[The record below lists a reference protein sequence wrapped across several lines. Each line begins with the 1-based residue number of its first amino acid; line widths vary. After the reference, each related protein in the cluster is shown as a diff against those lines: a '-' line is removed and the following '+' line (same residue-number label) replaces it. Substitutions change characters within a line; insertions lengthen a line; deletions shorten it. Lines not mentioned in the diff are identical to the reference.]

1 MVGEDVY
8 FALVDLGE
16 LQPVNESVV
25 YAAADYHRFTQA
37 ILDYLRQQG
46 KINAAQVRDL
56 FNTSR
61 KYAIALLEHLD
72 EKKWTRREGDDR
84 VLVNRVTREQ

>member
-8 FALVDLGE
+8 FALVDLGT

-25 YAAADYHRFTQA
+25 YAAADYQKYIRA
-37 ILDYLRQQG
+37 ILDYLRVQG

-72 EKKWTRREGDDR
+72 EKKLTRREGDDR
-84 VLVNRVTREQ
+84 VLVNRMNS

>member
-1 MVGEDVY
+1 M
-8 FALVDLGE
+8 
-16 LQPVNESVV
+16 NESVV
-25 YAAADYHRFTQA
+25 YAAADYHRFIHV
-37 ILDYLRQQG
+37 ILDYLRQHG

-72 EKKWTRREGDDR
+72 GKRLTRRDGDDR
-84 VLVNRVTREQ
+84 ILFN

>member
-1 MVGEDVY
+1 VGEDVY
-8 FALVDLGE
+8 FALVELGE
-16 LQPVNESVV
+16 LQPLNESVV
-25 YAAADYHRFTQA
+25 YAAAAYQKYIQT
-37 ILDYLRQQG
+37 ILDSLQQQG

-72 EKKWTRREGDDR
+72 EKRLTRREGDDR
-84 VLVNRVTREQ
+84 VLYLSR